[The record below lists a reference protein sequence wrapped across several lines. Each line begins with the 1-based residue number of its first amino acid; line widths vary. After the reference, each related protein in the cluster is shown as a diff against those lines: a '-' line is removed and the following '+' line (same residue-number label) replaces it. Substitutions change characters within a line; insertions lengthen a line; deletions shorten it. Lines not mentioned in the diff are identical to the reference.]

1 LYALDIYKIDL
12 SNLMGGSP
20 LIVLCTLAK
29 NGIGINL
36 DILVDTR
43 ANGFAFIDVTL
54 VDQLCEGLSLQLTT
68 LPCTI
73 QAKGYNG

>member
-1 LYALDIYKIDL
+1 MYALDIQEIDL
-12 SNLMGGSP
+12 ASLIGGSP
-20 LIVLCTLAK
+20 LIVLYTLAK

-36 DILVDTR
+36 NILVDTR
-43 ANGFAFIDVTL
+43 ANGFAFIDATL
-54 VDQLCEGLSLQLTT
+54 ADQLCKGLGLQLNS

>member
-1 LYALDIYKIDL
+1 
-12 SNLMGGSP
+12 MGGSP

-43 ANGFAFIDVTL
+43 ANGFAFIDITL
-54 VDQLCEGLSLQLTT
+54 IDQLCEGLDLQLTT
-68 LPCTI
+68 LLYI
-73 QAKGYNG
+73 I